1 MKYWKDVAI
10 LIAVIAGCSIGAH
23 ILNSGETL
31 SDYAQKNPSLAYGTT
46 ARSTTSASSASAE
59 QPKSETSSSAA
70 SAKKTE
76 SDNASSASSAKKT
89 ESDNASSAS
98 SAKKTESDN
107 ASSAASAKK
116 AGAETASSAAPA
128 KKAKSDSTSATVKET
143 VYRSGFSYEPVPD
156 DVLKR
161 IKGISYPKD
170 CPVAITTLRYCK
182 VLYIDFNGEKQS
194 GELICNKS
202 IADDVME
209 IFSNLYDNG
218 YQIESIRLIDDYGG
232 DDESSMEAD
241 NTSCFN
247 YRTIAGSKKMS
258 KHSLGLAIDINP
270 LYNPSITYDKKGNAK
285 IAPSN
290 ATDYAD
296 RTVAFP
302 YKIDDQDLAFK
313 EFTSRGFT
321 WGGNWNSLKDYQ
333 HFEK

>member
-10 LIAVIAGCSIGAH
+10 LLAVIVGCSIGAH
-23 ILNSGETL
+23 VLNGGETL
-31 SDYAQKNPSLAYGTT
+31 ADYAQKNPSLAYGTT
-46 ARSTTSASSASAE
+46 AASATAASASVKSSKADSASSAVSAE
-59 QPKSETSSSAA
+59 K
-70 SAKKTE
+70 AK
-76 SDNASSASSAKKT
+76 SDNASS
-89 ESDNASSAS
+89 SAS
-98 SAKKTESDN
+98 AISATEAKSDH

-116 AGAETASSAAPA
+116 AKSGSASAS
-128 KKAKSDSTSATVKET
+128 VKET

-161 IKGISYPKD
+161 ISGVSYPKD

-182 VLYIDFNGEKQS
+182 VLYIDFNGDKQS

-209 IFSNLYDNG
+209 IFSSLYDNG
-218 YQIESIRLIDDYGG
+218 YQIESILLVDDYGC
-232 DDESSMEAD
+232 DDEASMEAD

-247 YRTIAGSKKMS
+247 FRTIAGSKKMS

-270 LYNPSITYDKKGNAK
+270 LYNPSITYDKKGNAE
-285 IAPSN
+285 IAPVN
-290 ATDYAD
+290 ASDYAD
-296 RTVAFP
+296 RTASFP
-302 YKIDDQDLAFK
+302 YKIDDQDLAYK
-313 EFTSRGFT
+313 TFTSHGFT

>member
-10 LIAVIAGCSIGAH
+10 LLAVIVGCSIGAH
-23 ILNSGETL
+23 VLNGGETL

-46 ARSTTSASSASAE
+46 AASATAASASVKSSKADSASSAVSAE
-59 QPKSETSSSAA
+59 K
-70 SAKKTE
+70 AK
-76 SDNASSASSAKKT
+76 SDNASSSASAISATEAKSDHASS
-89 ESDNASSAS
+89 S
-98 SAKKTESDN
+98 
-107 ASSAASAKK
+107 ASAKK
-116 AGAETASSAAPA
+116 AKSGSASAS
-128 KKAKSDSTSATVKET
+128 VKET

-161 IKGISYPKD
+161 ISGVSYPKD

-182 VLYIDFNGEKQS
+182 VLYIDFNGDKQS

-209 IFSNLYDNG
+209 IFSSLYDNG
-218 YQIESIRLIDDYGG
+218 YQIESIRLVDDYGG
-232 DDESSMEAD
+232 DDEASMEAD

-270 LYNPSITYDKKGNAK
+270 LYNPSITYDKKGNAE
-285 IAPSN
+285 IAPVN
-290 ATDYAD
+290 ASDYAD
-296 RTVAFP
+296 RTASFP
-302 YKIDDQDLAFK
+302 YKIDDQDLAYK
-313 EFTSRGFT
+313 TFTSHGFT

>member
-10 LIAVIAGCSIGAH
+10 LLAVIVGCSIGAH
-23 ILNSGETL
+23 VLNGGETL
-31 SDYAQKNPSLAYGTT
+31 ADYAQKNPSLAYGTT
-46 ARSTTSASSASAE
+46 AASATAASASVKSSKADSASSAVSAKKA
-59 QPKSETSSSAA
+59 KSGNASSSA
-70 SAKKTE
+70 SAISATE
-76 SDNASSASSAKKT
+76 AKSDH
-89 ESDNASSAS
+89 
-98 SAKKTESDN
+98 

-116 AGAETASSAAPA
+116 A
-128 KKAKSDSTSATVKET
+128 KSDSTPAAVKET

-161 IKGISYPKD
+161 ISDVSYPKD

-182 VLYIDFNGEKQS
+182 VLYIDFNGDKQS

-209 IFSNLYDNG
+209 IFSSLYDNG
-218 YQIESIRLIDDYGG
+218 YQIESIRLVDDYGG
-232 DDESSMEAD
+232 DDEASMEAD

-270 LYNPSITYDKKGNAK
+270 LYNPSITYDKKGNAE
-285 IAPSN
+285 IAPVN
-290 ATDYAD
+290 ASDYAD
-296 RTVAFP
+296 RTASFP
-302 YKIDDQDLAFK
+302 YKIDDQDLAYK
-313 EFTSRGFT
+313 TFTSHGFT